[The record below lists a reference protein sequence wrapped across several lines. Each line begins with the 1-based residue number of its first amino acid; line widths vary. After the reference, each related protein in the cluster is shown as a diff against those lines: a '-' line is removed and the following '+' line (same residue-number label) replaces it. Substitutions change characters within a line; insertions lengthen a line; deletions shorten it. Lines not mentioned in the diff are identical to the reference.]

1 MVTREKLIED
11 INAETLAAVD
21 LEEIVTFHSTFNDE
35 KDTSTATTNGENG
48 DDSISL
54 DGEVLKYE
62 AVVNE
67 AKENVVAAETNI
79 TNLQEELSAIEL
91 QVPVL
96 EELKKTAASKRDFK
110 SAGKASKDIKSALA
124 RKEECQAELKG
135 EAKEREQFAKDELE
149 KVTAILDEKKK
160 VAEERG
166 REAGLKE
173 MDRLRKKITQLKE
186 IMKKFVKDDTDNEE
200 EDSMSVSIVGAFV
213 IESQICVLEAEGVSL
228 GNKYGG
234 WETVNGDDSVTSA
247 PTFDDSEGDDDPVED
262 IVIDE
267 EMVNKYTTLSCE
279 IKKLEEE
286 IDQAATDEDY
296 EKAAEL
302 EEKVQSLR
310 DEFKERGFG
319 SSKFEK
325 AVNAYNAKGEGSS
338 ASDDKSINDNE
349 DSSPTKVIDDD
360 VLDEYKCLCSKVN
373 ALEGNIEDAVAN
385 EEYEKADQLE
395 QELKTIRADIV
406 LLGFSI
412 VELEEALKNKE
423 GVDEKIEESED
434 IVEESKEGD
443 SEEKVDEKIEESDAA
458 SPNNGEDNCKVEVA
472 GLDDET

>member
-35 KDTSTATTNGENG
+35 KDTSTATTNGEDG

-110 SAGKASKDIKSALA
+110 SAGKASKDIKSALS
-124 RKEECQAELKG
+124 RKEECEAELKG
-135 EAKEREQFAKDELE
+135 EAREREQFAKDELE

-160 VAEERG
+160 VADERG

-186 IMKKFVKDDTDNEE
+186 MMKKFVKDDTDGEE

-213 IESQICVLEAEGVSL
+213 IESQICALEAEGVSL

-234 WETVNGDDSVTSA
+234 WETDSGNDSVTSA
-247 PTFDDSEGDDDPVED
+247 PTFESSEEDDED
-262 IVIDE
+262 VVIDE
-267 EMVNKYTTLSCE
+267 EIVSKYTTLSSE

-286 IDQAATDEDY
+286 IDQAVTDEDY

-319 SSKFEK
+319 SSKFKK
-325 AVNAYNAKGEGSS
+325 ALSDFNAKGEGSS
-338 ASDDKSINDNE
+338 ASDDKIISDNE

-360 VLDEYKCLCSKVN
+360 VLDNYKCLCSKVKS
-373 ALEGNIEDAVAN
+373 LESNIEDAVAN

-395 QELKTIRADIV
+395 QELKTTRADIV

-412 VELEEALKNKE
+412 VELEKALNIV
-423 GVDEKIEESED
+423 VDSVESED
-434 IVEESKEGD
+434 IVEESKGD
-443 SEEKVDEKIEESDAA
+443 SSPEDEKIEESDDAA
-458 SPNNGEDNCKVEVA
+458 SPNNEEDNCKVEVA
-472 GLDDET
+472 GEET

>member
-11 INAETLAAVD
+11 IKAETLAAVD

-35 KDTSTATTNGENG
+35 KDTSTATTNGEDG
-48 DDSISL
+48 EDSISL

-135 EAKEREQFAKDELE
+135 EAREREQFAKDELE

-160 VAEERG
+160 VADERG

-186 IMKKFVKDDTDNEE
+186 IMKKFVKDDTDGGE

-213 IESQICVLEAEGVSL
+213 IESQIFILEAEGVSL

-234 WETVNGDDSVTSA
+234 WETSDDGNDSVTSA
-247 PTFDDSEGDDDPVED
+247 PTFESEDEPIVD

-267 EMVNKYTTLSCE
+267 EMVKKYTTLSSE
-279 IKKLEEE
+279 IKSLEEE

-310 DEFKERGFG
+310 DEFKEQGFG

-325 AVNAYNAKGEGSS
+325 ALNDFNAKGEGSS
-338 ASDDKSINDNE
+338 DDKSISDNE
-349 DSSPTKVIDDD
+349 DPSPTKVIDDD
-360 VLDEYKCLCSKVN
+360 VLDRYKSLCSEVN

-395 QELKTIRADIV
+395 QELKTTRADIV

-458 SPNNGEDNCKVEVA
+458 SPNNEEDNCKVEVA
-472 GLDDET
+472 EDDET

>member
-11 INAETLAAVD
+11 IKAETLAAVD

-35 KDTSTATTNGENG
+35 KDTSRATTNGEDG

-79 TNLQEELSAIEL
+79 TNLQEELAAIEL

-96 EELKKTAASKRDFK
+96 EELKKTAATKRDFK
-110 SAGKASKDIKSALA
+110 SAGKASKDIKSALS
-124 RKEECQAELKG
+124 RKEECQAELNG
-135 EAKEREQFAKDELE
+135 EAREREQFAKDELE

-160 VAEERG
+160 VADERG

-186 IMKKFVKDDTDNEE
+186 IMKKFVKDDTDEEE

-228 GNKYGG
+228 GNKYGVDAVYR
-234 WETVNGDDSVTSA
+234 WYDSVTSA
-247 PTFDDSEGDDDPVED
+247 PTFDSSEGDDED

-267 EMVNKYTTLSCE
+267 EMVSKYTTLSSE

-286 IDQAATDEDY
+286 IDQAVTDEDY

-310 DEFKERGFG
+310 DEFKEQGFG

-325 AVNAYNAKGEGSS
+325 ALSDFNAKGEASS
-338 ASDDKSINDNE
+338 ASDDKIISDNE
-349 DSSPTKVIDDD
+349 DSYPTNVIDDD
-360 VLDEYKCLCSKVN
+360 VLDKYKCLCSKVN
-373 ALEGNIEDAVAN
+373 ALECNIEDAVAN

-395 QELKTIRADIV
+395 QELKTTRADIV

-443 SEEKVDEKIEESDAA
+443 SEEKVDEKIEESDDAA
-458 SPNNGEDNCKVEVA
+458 SPNNEEDDCKVEVA
-472 GLDDET
+472 EDDET